1 MRKLFFWVAFFI
13 GTGGFVGSRPVGF
26 HQVHESGFFSSG
38 VKRAILDMSYWQN
51 QPVMHFCIV
60 TLMTYIILLVIA
72 LIGTYIPVKRAS
84 HILPA
89 DALRDE

>member
-1 MRKLFFWVAFFI
+1 
-13 GTGGFVGSRPVGF
+13 
-26 HQVHESGFFSSG
+26 
-38 VKRAILDMSYWQN
+38 
-51 QPVMHFCIV
+51 MHFCIV

>member
-1 MRKLFFWVAFFI
+1 MRV
-13 GTGGFVGSRPVGF
+13 
-26 HQVHESGFFSSG
+26 GFFSSG

>member
-1 MRKLFFWVAFFI
+1 
-13 GTGGFVGSRPVGF
+13 
-26 HQVHESGFFSSG
+26 
-38 VKRAILDMSYWQN
+38 MSYWQN

>member
-1 MRKLFFWVAFFI
+1 MAALPAV
-13 GTGGFVGSRPVGF
+13 V
-26 HQVHESGFFSSG
+26 HLVHETGFATFSSG
-38 VKRAILDMSYWQN
+38 GGMAGYNMSLWQN

-60 TLMTYIILLVIA
+60 TLITYIILLVIA